1 MVSLLD
7 DHLTSIHEIHSD
19 IAIIFLAPISA
30 FDQVLT
36 EDRSVNRLVRVPL
49 PSYHA
54 SFDHHSAGRQ
64 CPSVEGGLLEQV
76 ACQSRPSAVP
86 QQVRY
91 SGTEAEVRRTTA
103 EVRAQLRRPSKRPR
117 GRAKVWVY
125 ARVICVVTMLME
137 YPRRLQEQVQCHSP
151 RTLADSPEIL
161 RLLYLRHRALCQHFV
176 PFPSSRHAVLSGHNH
191 YRWYHCCGYVH
202 SCEII

>member
-7 DHLTSIHEIHSD
+7 DHVTSILEIHSD

-36 EDRSVNRLVRVPL
+36 EYRSVNRLVRVPL
-49 PSYHA
+49 PSHTL

-86 QQVRY
+86 
-91 SGTEAEVRRTTA
+91 
-103 EVRAQLRRPSKRPR
+103 
-117 GRAKVWVY
+117 
-125 ARVICVVTMLME
+125 
-137 YPRRLQEQVQCHSP
+137 
-151 RTLADSPEIL
+151 
-161 RLLYLRHRALCQHFV
+161 
-176 PFPSSRHAVLSGHNH
+176 
-191 YRWYHCCGYVH
+191 
-202 SCEII
+202 